1 MWICTNKCTCQISQ
15 HTAKNMTKWIKIIQV
30 TLDTIINH
38 ESVSGRIFNARL
50 TLTGSLFFSNSL
62 GISHNLIS
70 FMLEILHNCSDKAKS
85 SSFLYQSEENATI
98 ITAKIIGMFKTW
110 NIHSFSLCKMN
121 SQKIF
126 SKSIL
131 RRQRQTFRIPKKK
144 RFTIEF
150 CRYHQMNHH
159 WPCPNVREK
168 MRKIYRVIR
177 LRCVDGLLV

>member
-1 MWICTNKCTCQISQ
+1 MDVFSTLHWR
-15 HTAKNMTKWIKIIQV
+15 WLVQV
-30 TLDTIINH
+30 
-38 ESVSGRIFNARL
+38 F
-50 TLTGSLFFSNSL
+50 FFSHGL
-62 GISHNLIS
+62 GICLNLIS
-70 FMLEILHNCSDKAKS
+70 FILEILYNCSDKAKS

-98 ITAKIIGMFKTW
+98 IKAKIIGMFKTW

-177 LRCVDGLLV
+177 LRYVDGLLVQKVLSKDNQQLQNTILGYTTFIHFELYFLSLVPNQ

>member
-1 MWICTNKCTCQISQ
+1 MNLLVDVFS
-15 HTAKNMTKWIKIIQV
+15 
-30 TLDTIINH
+30 TLDWPWL
-38 ESVSGRIFNARL
+38 VRF
-50 TLTGSLFFSNSL
+50 FFSNSL

-98 ITAKIIGMFKTW
+98 IKAKIIGMFKTW

-150 CRYHQMNHH
+150 CRCHQMNHH
-159 WPCPNVREK
+159 RPCPNVREK

-177 LRCVDGLLV
+177 LRYVDGLLV